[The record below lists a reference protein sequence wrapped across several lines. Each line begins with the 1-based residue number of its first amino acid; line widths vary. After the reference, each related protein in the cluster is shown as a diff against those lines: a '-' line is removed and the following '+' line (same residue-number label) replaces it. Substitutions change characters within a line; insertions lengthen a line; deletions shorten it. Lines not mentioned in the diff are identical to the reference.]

1 MTHFRKIWDKPKH
14 DFLMQHREMKIA
26 DCYQLFLKTF
36 PEAQD
41 VTLTA
46 FKNERSRIGAISEK
60 YKNGLKNHN
69 SRAPK
74 PLFSEQIKKDYVR
87 IKIEQPNVWMFKQH
101 YIWWKNTGH
110 KPEPK
115 KETVIFLDGN
125 IRNFDFDNLFLLPRC
140 CIAIFNNPQL
150 KLGLVP
156 GNPELT
162 RINAM
167 NAILIHTI
175 FNRGKELG
183 LVSNSSGRFKSDIN
197 KYQKNK
203 IKNLTPKEKEIQ
215 RKKRQEY
222 FKKIKNDPERYK
234 KYRQKRNEYEKQ
246 WRKKKS
252 NN

>member
-36 PEAQD
+36 PETQD

-60 YKNGLKNHN
+60 YKNRLKNHN

-74 PLFSEQIKKDYVR
+74 PLFSEHTKKNYVKIKVA
-87 IKIEQPNVWMFKQH
+87 QPNVWMFKHH
-101 YIWWKNTGH
+101 YVWWQNTGH
-110 KPEPK
+110 KPEQK

-125 IRNFDFDNLFLLPRC
+125 IRNFDFNNLFLMPRC

-162 RINAM
+162 R
-167 NAILIHTI
+167 
-175 FNRGKELG
+175 
-183 LVSNSSGRFKSDIN
+183 N
-197 KYQKNK
+197 KC
-203 IKNLTPKEKEIQ
+203 
-215 RKKRQEY
+215 
-222 FKKIKNDPERYK
+222 
-234 KYRQKRNEYEKQ
+234 YECNFD
-246 WRKKKS
+246 S
-252 NN
+252 